1 MNKILSRQ
9 PGAMKGRKKLTRRKI
24 AEQTDRMRLTV
35 HKSSQHIYA
44 QVFTPDGAQVLAC
57 ASSVEKDVKAKDYGS
72 GMIKLSEAIG
82 ALVAERAKAKGIVK
96 VAFDRSGYKY
106 HGCIKALAD
115 GARAAGLE
123 F

>member
-1 MNKILSRQ
+1 MINKVEKVLPRQ
-9 PGAMKGRKKLTRRKI
+9 RRCRLTRSKI
-24 AEQTDRMRLTV
+24 AGQEERMRLTV

-44 QVFTPDGAQVLAC
+44 QIFTPDGAQVLAC
-57 ASSVEKDVKAKDYGS
+57 ASSVEKDMKAKDFGQ
-72 GMIKLSEAIG
+72 GKIKLSEAIG
-82 ALVAERAKAKGIVK
+82 NLVAERAKAKGIVK

-115 GARAAGLE
+115 GARAGGLE

>member
-1 MNKILSRQ
+1 MKKVLPRQRRCKAIRGKI
-9 PGAMKGRKKLTRRKI
+9 G
-24 AEQTDRMRLTV
+24 EQSSRMRLTV

-44 QVFTPDGAQVLAC
+44 QIFTPDGSQVIAC
-57 ASSVEKDVKAKDYGS
+57 ASSVEKDIKAKDFGS
-72 GMIKLSEAIG
+72 GKIKLSEAIG
-82 ALVAERAKAKGIVK
+82 SLVAERAKAKGIVQ

-106 HGCIKALAD
+106 HGCVKALAD

>member
-1 MNKILSRQ
+1 
-9 PGAMKGRKKLTRRKI
+9 
-24 AEQTDRMRLTV
+24 MRLTV

-44 QVFTPDGAQVLAC
+44 QVFTPDGAQVLAS
-57 ASSVEKDVKAKDYGS
+57 ASSVEKDIKAKDFGP
-72 GMIKLSEAIG
+72 GKIKLSEAIG
-82 ALVAERAKAKGIVK
+82 QLVAERAKAKGITQ

-115 GARAAGLE
+115 GARASGLE